1 MKVWNKEISD
11 WAIANLGV
19 LTLAYIGVFAFDI
32 VDKIWWIEIQW
43 LIFIGLV
50 HLALY
55 FLQTIF

>member
-32 VDKIWWIEIQW
+32 VDKIWWI
-43 LIFIGLV
+43 
-50 HLALY
+50 
-55 FLQTIF
+55 